1 MKRTLH
7 FFSIFLTLLLM
18 FLSPLAS
25 ISADGMIVK
34 PYWDRYEY
42 YNESVQQAYIN
53 YENGRQSMILSI
65 GLEDMSDNLVW
76 IFPVPAK
83 PDKVIID
90 NNITNMPR
98 LYGYDITEKAKDDLS
113 GMQLLLSLNQIYPAF
128 FLPFWDAINYAPLVY
143 DSGIM
148 PMMGATGAQEDTAR
162 DKVTVYEHI
171 ENDGVVTELL
181 TADSSSVLQEYFDS
195 KDLKITA
202 EELDSLQSYYGKD
215 NTLVVSWLTPVFGL
229 NNRMYPQ
236 PIYDQSDGISYE
248 EDKTLDSAFSDIY
261 MPQPYY
267 MRGLLVSFPTD
278 RIYFPL
284 IPTSVYGSEV
294 VPAVIKVMGL
304 VTPDVFDDIKAY
316 TEVTY
321 NRIDGYYS
329 PLGDLPADFIGST
342 NTSSGLEYTTISID
356 APSKLL
362 TEDLYIDQSAPLN
375 IHLGNLVSSMPLV
388 FFLIPLLVNSMLAS
402 TLAGLIVFK
411 EARTRK
417 FWVYTLL
424 GLGNILTILTFIFI
438 VAFTATRDIKKE
450 DQALFDQIKAKGY
463 SLSAF
468 KVADWRKLIFI
479 PLFSIFYILLTLF
492 GGELMKFLV

>member
-1 MKRTLH
+1 
-7 FFSIFLTLLLM
+7 M
-18 FLSPLAS
+18 FLAPLSAV
-25 ISADGMIVK
+25 SADGMIVK

-65 GLEDMSDNLVW
+65 GLEDMTDNLVW

-98 LYGYDITEKAKDDLS
+98 LYGYDISDKAKDDLS

-128 FLPFWDAINYAPLVY
+128 FLPFIDAINYGPIVY

-148 PMMGATGAQEDTAR
+148 PLMGATGMAEDAKR
-162 DKVTVYEHI
+162 DQVTVYEHL

-181 TADSSSVLQEYFDS
+181 TADSSNVLQDYFDS
-195 KDLKITA
+195 KNLKVTA
-202 EELDSLQSYYGKD
+202 DELASLQSYYGKE
-215 NTLVVSWLTPVFGL
+215 NTLVVSWLTPIYRL
-229 NNRMYPQ
+229 NDRLYPQ
-236 PIYDQSDGISYE
+236 PLYDQSQGISYE
-248 EDKTLDSAFSDIY
+248 EDKTLDSSYSDIY

-304 VTPDVFDDIKAY
+304 VTPDVYGDISSY
-316 TEVTY
+316 TQVSY
-321 NRIDGYYS
+321 NRIDSYYS
-329 PLGDLPADFIGST
+329 PLENLPADFVGSRGST
-342 NTSSGLEYTTISID
+342 QGLEYTTIDIK

-362 TEDLYIDQSAPLN
+362 TEDLYIDQYAPLN
-375 IHLGNLVSSMPLV
+375 VHLGNLISSAPLV
-388 FFLIPLLVNSMLAS
+388 FFLIPLLFNSMLAS
-402 TLAGLIVFK
+402 TVAGFIVFK
-411 EARTRK
+411 EARTKR
-417 FWVYTLL
+417 FWIYTLL
-424 GLGNILTILTFIFI
+424 GLGNILTILSFIFI
-438 VAFTATRDIKKE
+438 VAFTATRNIKPE
-450 DQALFDQIKAKGY
+450 DQALFDQLRSKGY
-463 SLSAF
+463 SISAF
-468 KVADWRKLIFI
+468 KIADWRKLIFI
-479 PLFSIFYILLTLF
+479 PLFSILYLVFTLI
-492 GGELMKFLV
+492 GGELMKVLV

>member
-1 MKRTLH
+1 MKRTFH
-7 FFSIFLTLLLM
+7 IFSIFLTLLLM
-18 FLSPLAS
+18 LLSPLSAV
-25 ISADGMIVK
+25 SADGMIVK

-90 NNITNMPR
+90 NNVTNMPR
-98 LYGYDITEKAKDDLS
+98 LYGYDISEKAKDDLS

-128 FLPFWDAINYAPLVY
+128 FLPFLNVSTYAPLVY

-148 PMMGATGAQEDTAR
+148 PLGAMGAQEDSAR

-181 TADSSSVLQEYFDS
+181 TADSSDVLQEYFDS

-215 NTLVVSWLTPVFGL
+215 NTLVVSWLTPVYGL
-229 NNRMYPQ
+229 NNRLYPQ

-248 EDKTLDSAFSDIY
+248 EDKTLDNAFSDIY

-278 RIYFPL
+278 RIFFPL

-304 VTPDVFDDIKAY
+304 VTPDVFDDISAY
-316 TEVTY
+316 TEVSY

-329 PLGDLPADFIGST
+329 PLADLPADFIGT
-342 NTSSGLEYTTISID
+342 KAATSGLEYTTINIE

-362 TEDLYIDQSAPLN
+362 TEDLYIDQYAPLN
-375 IHLGNLVSSMPLV
+375 VHLGNLISSMPLV
-388 FFLIPLLVNSMLAS
+388 FFLVPLLINSMLAS
-402 TLAGLIVFK
+402 TLAGIIVFK
-411 EARTRK
+411 EARSRR
-417 FWVYTLL
+417 FWIYTLL
-424 GLGNILTILTFIFI
+424 GIGNILTILTFIFI
-438 VAFTATRDIKKE
+438 VTFTATRNIKKE
-450 DQALFDQIKAKGY
+450 DEALFDQIKAKGY
-463 SLSAF
+463 SISAF
-468 KVADWRKLIFI
+468 KIADWRKLIFI
-479 PLFSIFYILLTLF
+479 PLFSILYILFTIF
-492 GGELMKFLV
+492 GGELMKVLV